1 MVLSN
6 RVTEDSPDRGCA
18 PETVLDKGSC
28 SYRLPPTGFKG
39 FSSVPSDSLPFKGT
53 LNFVCDRP
61 HKRTE
66 LSGNGRYDQLV
77 GFAFCGKSFVTGT

>member
-28 SYRLPPTGFKG
+28 SYRLPPAGFKG
-39 FSSVPSDSLPFKGT
+39 CDPVSSDSLHFNGA
-53 LNFVCDRP
+53 LNFVGDRP

-77 GFAFCGKSFVTGT
+77 GLAFCGKSFVTCT